1 MERSSKFGLLGRNI
15 QHSFSKK
22 YFTDKFQSENLLHYS
37 YENFDIESIFGF
49 KKIIETQNLIGLNVT
64 IPYKQDV
71 IPFLDKL
78 SKKAKEIGAVNTIKF
93 TKAGKTKGY
102 NTDWFGFSKSIAPLV
117 QAHHSKA
124 LILGTGGASKAV
136 AYALK
141 NLNIEI
147 AFVSRGKTRL
157 GFTYEQL
164 TPEIVADYQI
174 VVNCTPLGTS
184 PNVDESPNFPY
195 ELVTSQQLFYDLIY
209 NPDETL
215 FLKKAKEMGA
225 KTKNGYDMLVFQ
237 AEKSWEIWNK

>member
-1 MERSSKFGLLGRNI
+1 M
-15 QHSFSKK
+15 
-22 YFTDKFQSENLLHYS
+22 
-37 YENFDIESIFGF
+37 
-49 KKIIETQNLIGLNVT
+49 
-64 IPYKQDV
+64 
-71 IPFLDKL
+71 
-78 SKKAKEIGAVNTIKF
+78 
-93 TKAGKTKGY
+93 
-102 NTDWFGFSKSIAPLV
+102 
-117 QAHHSKA
+117 
-124 LILGTGGASKAV
+124 
-136 AYALK
+136 
-141 NLNIEI
+141 
-147 AFVSRGKTRL
+147 